1 MREARLRCK
10 RAALGFASYT
20 ASMRSFLSISVGV
33 SFGLMVAVSAF
44 SAMADGDA
52 DAGPPPQPD
61 GGEAVT
67 TADAG
72 VATDAEAGVVVRFEP
87 GAPHIV
93 LEQRPEHRRGDQLD
107 WEGTK
112 VICTAGCET
121 TLSPGKV
128 YQVGGTGVSPG
139 AFVTPKNGGP
149 YRITVEPGSP
159 SSDAAGI
166 ALVLAG
172 GGALLLGGGAT
183 AVLFGTGA
191 TKNARDDDPI
201 RHVVT
206 ASLTTAVIGLIL
218 IGISVPLRLAG
229 DTKVH
234 LTPSKP

>member
-1 MREARLRCK
+1 
-10 RAALGFASYT
+10 
-20 ASMRSFLSISVGV
+20 MRSFLSLTLGV
-33 SFGLMVAVSAF
+33 SFGLVLAASAF
-44 SAMADGDA
+44 TARADGET
-52 DAGPPPQPD
+52 DAGATSAD

-67 TADAG
+67 TPDAG
-72 VATDAEAGVVVRFEP
+72 VATTADAGVVATSEAGVLVRFDP

-93 LEQRPEHRRGDQLD
+93 LEKRPEHRRGDQLD
-107 WEGTK
+107 WEGAS

-139 AFVTPKNGGP
+139 AFVVPKAGGP

-159 SSDAAGI
+159 SSDAAGV

-172 GGALLLGGGAT
+172 AGALLLGAGTT

-218 IGISVPLRLAG
+218 IGISVPFRLAG

-234 LTPSKP
+234 LTPSKQ

>member
-1 MREARLRCK
+1 
-10 RAALGFASYT
+10 
-20 ASMRSFLSISVGV
+20 MRSFLSLTLGV
-33 SFGLMVAVSAF
+33 SFGLGVVGSAVTAL
-44 SAMADGDA
+44 ADDDP
-52 DAGPPPQPD
+52 DAGPPAPD
-61 GGEAVT
+61 AGATV
-67 TADAG
+67 ASVDAG
-72 VATDAEAGVVVRFEP
+72 VATSAEAGVAVRFDP

-93 LEQRPEHRRGDQLD
+93 LEKRPEHRRGDQLD
-107 WEGTK
+107 WEGAS

-139 AFVTPKNGGP
+139 AFVAPKSGGP
-149 YRITVEPGSP
+149 YRITVEPGSR
-159 SSDAAGI
+159 SSDAAGV

-172 GGALLLGGGAT
+172 AGALLLGAGTT

-191 TKNARDDDPI
+191 TKNTRDDDPI

-206 ASLTTAVIGLIL
+206 ASLTTAVIGLVL

-234 LTPSKP
+234 LTPSPKP